1 MRESLENRKKRLL
14 HRSRYRGTRE
24 SDILMGQFAT
34 ARLEGMTPAELDQW
48 ERLLKEADQ
57 DVLAWI
63 YGRRPVPARHDHSLM
78 QALQSFRV
86 TL

>member
-1 MRESLENRKKRLL
+1 MRESLEIRKKRLL

-24 SDILMGQFAT
+24 SDILMGQFAS
-34 ARLEGMTPAELDQW
+34 ARLDAMTPCELDQW
-48 ERLLKEADQ
+48 EQLLEEADQ

-63 YGRRPVPARHDHSLM
+63 YGHRPVPARHDHGIM
-78 QALQSFRV
+78 RALQSFRI